1 MGKPNITE
9 LKKLIKKRE
18 TVFIEAGVL
27 AVLLTTNK
35 ITKKHI
41 EKRLEDCNA
50 LIRSLDVMIKNE
62 ALNE

>member
-18 TVFIEAGVL
+18 TVSIEAGVL
-27 AVLLTTNK
+27 LLLLATNK

>member
-1 MGKPNITE
+1 MSQPNITE

-18 TVFIEAGVL
+18 TVSIEAGVL
-27 AVLLTTNK
+27 AWLLVTNK
-35 ITKKHI
+35 TTKKHI

>member
-9 LKKLIKKRE
+9 LKRLIKKRE
-18 TVFIEAGVL
+18 AVSIEAGVL
-27 AVLLTTNK
+27 AWLLVTNK
-35 ITKKHI
+35 TTKKHI